1 MGVQRVNFRELL
13 KWMPE
18 DGLVLA
24 GDIKEHMNEIKEVL
38 EDNQILLKDATN
50 VILKDM
56 LVTYMKLLREIDLKK
71 VDPIIRSMKD
81 NEEVNFELTLSSLG
95 IPKDNFETATLVFM
109 LAMLDIS
116 DVCWISKPTVINL
129 GDKELK
135 SVAFRCLKIT
145 GTSYV
150 LVHSLYDVYLDEKEE
165 ANTMIYEIGVIRLIK
180 HDEFYNALIASL
192 VRYERKDVLDVLR
205 NIDDLIN
212 GFHVAEKILGSGEN
226 MLKGPLSS
234 STYFQ

>member
-1 MGVQRVNFRELL
+1 LGVRRVNFKELL

-18 DGLVLA
+18 DGLMLA
-24 GDIKEHMNEIKEVL
+24 GDIKDHIDEIKEIL
-38 EDNQILLKDATN
+38 EKNQMLLKDAGN
-50 VILKDM
+50 VILKDI

-71 VDPIIRSMKD
+71 VDPIIRSMKGD
-81 NEEVNFELTLSSLG
+81 EEVNFELSLSSLG
-95 IPKDNFETATLVFM
+95 IPKDEFEVATLVFM

-116 DVCWISKPTVINL
+116 DVCWLSKPTVINL
-129 GDKELK
+129 EGNEHK

-145 GTSYV
+145 GSSYV
-150 LVHSLYDVYLDEKEE
+150 LVHSLYDIYTEKEE
-165 ANTMIYEIGVIRLIK
+165 ANMMVYEIEIIRLIK

-192 VRYERKDVLDVLR
+192 ARYEREDVLDVLR
-205 NIDDLIN
+205 NIDELIN
-212 GFHVAEKILGSGEN
+212 GFHVAEKIFGSGED